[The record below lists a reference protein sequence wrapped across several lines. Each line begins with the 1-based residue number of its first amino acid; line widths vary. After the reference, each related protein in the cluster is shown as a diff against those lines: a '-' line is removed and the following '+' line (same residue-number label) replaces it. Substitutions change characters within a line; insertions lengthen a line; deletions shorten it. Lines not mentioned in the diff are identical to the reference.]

1 VGQTVRSD
9 RRADFDWDRR
19 PGRPWRTGSWPRAA
33 HGGAVK
39 DGRSPPPRGASAA
52 SVLDGAEYAD
62 HLVFTGAGR
71 LGRVFPA
78 EADGLDTV
86 RASKQERPR
95 RRSDEGAGGEW
106 HEPGRSGGVVAV
118 ATAVATA

>member
-1 VGQTVRSD
+1 VANRQLAT
-9 RRADFDWDRR
+9 
-19 PGRPWRTGSWPRAA
+19 
-33 HGGAVK
+33 GGARRRGQ
-39 DGRSPPPRGASAA
+39 GRAKPAA
-52 SVLDGAEYAD
+52 ARRERRSVLDGAEYAD